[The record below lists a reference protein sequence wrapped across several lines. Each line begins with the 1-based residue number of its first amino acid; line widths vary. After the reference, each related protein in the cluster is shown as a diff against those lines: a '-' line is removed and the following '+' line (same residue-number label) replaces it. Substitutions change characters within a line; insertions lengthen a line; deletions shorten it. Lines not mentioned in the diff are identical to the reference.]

1 MSGWQS
7 TLTLYT
13 NAVSNLLN
21 STSTTGPRN
30 HSEPLENDDEPENAG
45 GSVASPPGQ
54 RRNDSQQQPE
64 GSTYIECLVCTSGSD
79 EVGFSTDPPTLACSH
94 SPEVCTECLQQVILT
109 AINSGEF
116 ITGIL
121 CPSPE
126 CSQKL
131 DYYDI
136 RKWATQEIFDRQV
149 LAARLLPNS

>member
-7 TLTLYT
+7 TLMLYT
-13 NAVSNLLN
+13 DTISDLLN
-21 STSTTGPRN
+21 SSSTAGPRN
-30 HSEPLENDDEPENAG
+30 HPGPLGNDDELEGAG
-45 GSVASPPGQ
+45 VQASPDQ
-54 RRNDSQQQPE
+54 HRNDSQRAE
-64 GSTYIECLVCTSGSD
+64 GSTYIECLICTSYSD
-79 EVGFSTDPPTLACSH
+79 EVGFSTYPPTSACSH

-136 RKWATQEIFDRQV
+136 RKWATQEVFDR
-149 LAARLLPNS
+149 